1 MELKALEQ
9 KNGQSSS
16 SSQDPLDQDSPPSSD
31 PPQQSSR
38 TNTSSIDKRTYVP
51 SYLSQGECLAPFLLR
66 PLAFS
71 PVGAINLCFRPFLP
85 LHESPPAPLDFL
97 WQVAAARAMTN
108 EWPRADPNR
117 CPSTWTPPCCTWTS
131 SANQVHPPPPS
142 HLLRLHSFFSDAII
156 TSFNPFDCS
165 VKLNC

>member
-1 MELKALEQ
+1 MPVEKFDFQSSCFRPVKGKPNIKPPDLWIHHDQMELKALEQ

-71 PVGAINLCFRPFLP
+71 PVGAINLCFRP
-85 LHESPPAPLDFL
+85 S
-97 WQVAAARAMTN
+97 
-108 EWPRADPNR
+108 
-117 CPSTWTPPCCTWTS
+117 CPCMS
-131 SANQVHPPPPS
+131 HHL
-142 HLLRLHSFFSDAII
+142 HLLISFGRWR
-156 TSFNPFDCS
+156 PHER
-165 VKLNC
+165 